1 MANTTAKQIR
11 RLQDK
16 ASARASTPLLRN
28 LSRGWVICL
37 LLTSLTI
44 GVFFPV
50 RSFDFVNYDDSDY
63 VTANNH
69 VLTGLSLANLRW
81 AFESGHASNWHPLT
95 WLSHQADC
103 QFFGIHPGPMHSVNL
118 VLHALNAALLFLVLR
133 RMTGAHWKSALA
145 AGLFAVHP
153 LRAESVA
160 WISERKDVLSGL
172 FFLLTLGAYARY
184 VHSQSTRR
192 SRSAG
197 AWYALSLLGFGLG
210 LMSKPMLV
218 TTPFLLLLLDHWPFG
233 RWTRVTFTTATKLVL
248 EKVPFFLLAVASS
261 LVTFLVQ
268 RKGGAVSTVLSLA
281 DRVENA
287 FVSYVRYVA
296 KTIWPTNLSV
306 LYPHPGH
313 WPLWEVLGAV
323 LVALTITLLVALQ
336 IRRRPWLFV
345 GWFWLLGTLI
355 PVIGLI
361 QVGVQSMADRYTY
374 LPGIGLFIMVV
385 WGVGEW
391 ICARE
396 SMIWPIAAGSLL
408 AVGACAAV
416 CFHQIQFWRDS
427 QWLFQRAIDVTS
439 NNYLAYNNLGYYL
452 SGQGHPER
460 AKEYYSKSLGINP
473 GYPDALNN
481 YGFALAAEGRY
492 AEAIPYYQAALRVSR
507 NQPDIHNNL
516 GNAFSETGHLKEA
529 LDEYRLAL
537 QINPEHAEANNNLG
551 IALAMQGN
559 LDQRH
564 PAIFDWRYK
573 PGPITPARIATWA
586 MPWRRNTKIEEAIRE
601 YQSCL
606 CLNPKDPQAHNN
618 LGNVF
623 MEQGRVDQ
631 AIGEYT
637 QALQLNPKNPEAHF
651 NLAVAYLRTNRST
664 EAIAHLQQVLRL
676 SPGNTEA
683 KRQLELLTH

>member
-1 MANTTAKQIR
+1 VANTTAKQIR
-11 RLQDK
+11 RRPAK
-16 ASARASTPLLRN
+16 PSARPSAPLLSK
-28 LSRGWVICL
+28 LSQRWPICL
-37 LLTSLTI
+37 LLAALTL
-44 GVFFPV
+44 GVLFSV
-50 RSFDFVNYDDSDY
+50 SSFDFVNYDDSDY

-69 VLTGLSLANLRW
+69 VLTGLSASNLRW
-81 AFESGHASNWHPLT
+81 AFESDHASNWHPLT

-103 QFFGIHPGPMHSVNL
+103 QFFGARPGPMHTMNL
-118 VLHALNAALLFLVLR
+118 ALHALNAVLLFLVLR
-133 RMTGAHWKSALA
+133 RMTGSHWKSALV

-184 VHSQSTRR
+184 VQSQNPTP
-192 SRSAG
+192 SRSAQV
-197 AWYALSLLGFGLG
+197 WYALSLLCFGLG

-218 TTPFLLLLLDHWPFG
+218 TIPFLLLLLDHWPFG
-233 RWTRVTFTTATKLVL
+233 RWARVTVRTATKLVL

-261 LVTFLVQ
+261 IVTFLVQ
-268 RKGGAVSTVLSLA
+268 RKGGAVSTVLPFA
-281 DRVENA
+281 DRVDNA
-287 FVSYVRYVA
+287 FVSYVRYGA
-296 KTIWPTNLSV
+296 KTIWPTKLSV

-313 WPLWEVLGAV
+313 WPLWEVIGAV
-323 LVALTITLLVALQ
+323 LLVLTITLLVALQ
-336 IRRRPWLFV
+336 IQRRPWLFV
-345 GWFWLLGTLI
+345 GWFWFLGTMI

-374 LPGIGLFIMVV
+374 IPGIGLLILVA

-391 ICARE
+391 IAASE
-396 SMIWPIAAGSLL
+396 SMFWPVTAGLL
-408 AVGACAAV
+408 AVGSCAV
-416 CFHQIQFWRDS
+416 LCFHQVQFWRDS
-427 QWLFQRAIDVTS
+427 GSLFKRAIDVTS

-452 SGQGHPER
+452 SGQGHPEQ
-460 AKEYYSKSLGINP
+460 AKRYYLKSLGINP
-473 GYPDALNN
+473 SYSDALNN
-481 YGFALAAEGRY
+481 YGFAIAAEGRY
-492 AEAIPYYQAALRVSR
+492 AEAIPYYQAALHVTP

-529 LDEYRLAL
+529 LEEYHLAL
-537 QINPEHAEANNNLG
+537 KRNPEHAEANNNLG

-559 LDQRH
+559 LDE
-564 PAIFDWRYK
+564 AIGHFRLALQTK
-573 PGPITPARIATWA
+573 PDYASAHSNLG
-586 MPWRRNTKIEEAIRE
+586 NTLAAQHKIEEAIRE
-601 YQSCL
+601 YQICL
-606 CLNPKDPQAHNN
+606 RLNGQDAQAHNN

-651 NLAVAYLRTNRST
+651 NLAVAYLRTNRSS

-676 SPGNTEA
+676 DPGNSAA
-683 KRQLELLTH
+683 KRQLEVLTH

>member
-1 MANTTAKQIR
+1 VANTTAKQIR
-11 RLQDK
+11 RLP
-16 ASARASTPLLRN
+16 ARISAPASTPLVRRLR
-28 LSRGWVICL
+28 SGWLICL
-37 LLTSLTI
+37 LLTALTI

-63 VTANNH
+63 VTGNNH
-69 VLTGLSLANLRW
+69 VLSGLSVANLKW
-81 AFESGHASNWHPLT
+81 ACESGHASNWHPLT
-95 WLSHQADC
+95 WLSHQTDC
-103 QFFGIHPGPMHSVNL
+103 QLFGTRPGPMHIMNL
-118 VLHALNAALLFLVLR
+118 ALHALNAALLFLILR
-133 RMTGAHWKSALA
+133 RMTGAHWKSALVS
-145 AGLFAVHP
+145 GLFAVHP

-184 VHSQSTRR
+184 VQSQGTSR
-192 SRSAG
+192 SKSAG
-197 AWYALSLLGFGLG
+197 AWYALSLLCFGLG

-218 TTPFLLLLLDHWPFG
+218 TTPFLLLLLDHWPLG
-233 RWTRVTFTTATKLVL
+233 RWTRVTGTLATKLVL
-248 EKVPFFLLAVASS
+248 EKVPFLLLAVASS
-261 LVTFLVQ
+261 IVTFLVQ
-268 RKGGAVSTVLSLA
+268 RKGGAVSTVLSLT

-287 FVSYVRYVA
+287 FVSYVRYVG

-306 LYPHPGH
+306 LYPHPGY

-323 LVALTITLLVALQ
+323 LLILTITVLVVQQ
-336 IRRRPWLFV
+336 IRRRPWLFI
-345 GWFWLLGTLI
+345 GWFWFLGTLI

-374 LPGIGLFIMVV
+374 IPGVGLLIMIV

-391 ICARE
+391 IGARE
-396 SMIWPIAAGSLL
+396 SMIWPITAGSLL
-408 AVGACAAV
+408 AVGSCAAV
-416 CFHQIQFWRDS
+416 CFHQIQFWRES
-427 QWLFQRAIDVTS
+427 QLLFQRAIDVTS

-452 SGQGHPER
+452 SGKGQPEQ
-460 AKEYYSKSLGINP
+460 AKKYYLKSLGINP

-481 YGFALAAEGRY
+481 FGFALAAEGRY
-492 AEAIPYYQAALRVSR
+492 AEAIPYYEAALRVSR

-529 LDEYRLAL
+529 LDEYGLAL

-559 LDQRH
+559 LDQ
-564 PAIFDWRYK
+564 AIGHFRLALRTRPNYASAHSNL
-573 PGPITPARIATWA
+573 GNALAA
-586 MPWRRNTKIEEAIRE
+586 QHKIEGAIRE

-606 CLNPKDPQAHNN
+606 RLNPKDPQAHNN
-618 LGNVF
+618 LGNVL
-623 MEQGRVDQ
+623 MEEGRVDQ
-631 AIGEYT
+631 AIGEYI
-637 QALQLNPKNPEAHF
+637 QALQVNPKNPEAHF

-676 SPGNTEA
+676 SPGNAEA
-683 KRQLELLTH
+683 KRQLELLAH

>member
-1 MANTTAKQIR
+1 
-11 RLQDK
+11 
-16 ASARASTPLLRN
+16 
-28 LSRGWVICL
+28 
-37 LLTSLTI
+37 
-44 GVFFPV
+44 
-50 RSFDFVNYDDSDY
+50 
-63 VTANNH
+63 
-69 VLTGLSLANLRW
+69 
-81 AFESGHASNWHPLT
+81 
-95 WLSHQADC
+95 
-103 QFFGIHPGPMHSVNL
+103 MHSVNL
-118 VLHALNAALLFLVLR
+118 ALHALNAALLFLVLR
-133 RMTGAHWKSALA
+133 RMTGARWKSALV

-172 FFLLTLGAYARY
+172 FLLLTLGAYTRY
-184 VHSQSTRR
+184 VQSQGT
-192 SRSAG
+192 SRSKSTG
-197 AWYALSLLGFGLG
+197 SWYALSLLCFGLG

-233 RWTRVTFTTATKLVL
+233 RWPRVTATLVTKLML
-248 EKVPFFLLAVASS
+248 EKVPFLLLAVVSS
-261 LVTFLVQ
+261 IVTFLVQ
-268 RKGGAVSTVLSLA
+268 RKGGAVSTVLALS

-287 FVSYVRYVA
+287 FLSYVRYVA

-313 WPLWEVLGAV
+313 WPLWEVVGAV
-323 LVALTITLLVALQ
+323 MLILLITLLVVKES
-336 IRRRPWLFV
+336 RCRPWLFV
-345 GWFWLLGTLI
+345 GWFWFVGTLI

-361 QVGVQSMADRYTY
+361 QVGVQAMADRYTY
-374 LPGIGLFIMVV
+374 IPGIGLLIMIV

-391 ICARE
+391 VGADE
-396 SMIWPIAAGSLL
+396 SMIWPITAGSLL

-427 QWLFQRAIDVTS
+427 QRLFQRAIDVTS

-452 SGQGHPER
+452 SARGHPEQ
-460 AKEYYSKSLGINP
+460 AKEYYLKSLGINP

-481 YGFALAAEGRY
+481 FGFALAGEGRY
-492 AEAIPYYQAALRVSR
+492 AEAIPYYEAALRVSR

-529 LDEYRLAL
+529 LNEYRLAL

-551 IALAMQGN
+551 ISLAMQGN
-559 LDQRH
+559 LDE
-564 PAIFDWRYK
+564 AIGHFQLALQTRPNYASAHSNL
-573 PGPITPARIATWA
+573 GNALAAQHR
-586 MPWRRNTKIEEAIRE
+586 IEEAIRE

-606 CLNPKDPQAHNN
+606 RLNPKDPQAHNN

-623 MEQGRVDQ
+623 IEQGRVDQ

-637 QALQLNPKNPEAHF
+637 QALELNPKNPEAHF

-676 SPGNTEA
+676 SPGNAEA